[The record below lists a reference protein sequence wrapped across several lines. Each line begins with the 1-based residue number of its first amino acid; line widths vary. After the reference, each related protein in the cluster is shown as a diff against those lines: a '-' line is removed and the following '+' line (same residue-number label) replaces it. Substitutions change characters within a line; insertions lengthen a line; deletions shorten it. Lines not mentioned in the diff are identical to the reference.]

1 MFVLNDQ
8 SNLYFEALTIVL
20 TVRSAPKLFTSYEDQ
35 WKNSPGTPDKCSP
48 KGWLPGPTVEGKQ
61 ILRF

>member
-1 MFVLNDQ
+1 MFVLKNQ

-35 WKNSPGTPDKCSP
+35 WKNSPGAPNKRSP
-48 KGWLPGPTVEGKQ
+48 KGWLSGQ
-61 ILRF
+61 